1 MKIWKKIGLIGAF
14 LGALNFGFNS
24 AKAQTQ
30 PKNVRLVD
38 ALIHQ
43 VDTLNSGIANQV
55 IEWGSYKFK
64 TNSQGYIDFLTG
76 VDDPKDNEGNKDFL
90 NRYVMNNNLVFQYN
104 GFGNL
109 KVYDILGRELFNSE
123 NKYNSIN
130 FDFSNLSSGMYLY
143 KLSTEN
149 GGIKTGAFT
158 TVKGSN
164 AVNFKESSKSF
175 SKNNKSSSR
184 LSKLE
189 NIAGNFKIRDEEI
202 TSADSVTNLGDYF
215 DIEADYSS
223 LDEIPSVIK
232 MIPVL
237 PFDSPYYRNIL
248 HFIKYMTSNDGT
260 GVDTKLG
267 RFGIPIKA
275 FRDSASAPNQ
285 TYIAAFDS
293 ATSSNHD
300 NSWESMTSFEHK
312 GINLPKMNLFE
323 EVTANPDTGIAMDY
337 TTNFSHVIFNKWDF
351 SNGTPLHA
359 FVYVNNNTNVE
370 PVIILETKHEIGHT
384 LFGSSGHSLDPNHN
398 INGAQ
403 YISKDESKSI
413 RIIHSLPNLQNMD
426 IYKED

>member
-104 GFGNL
+104 GFGSL

-189 NIAGNFKIRDEEI
+189 NIAGNFKIRDE
-202 TSADSVTNLGDYF
+202 
-215 DIEADYSS
+215 IE
-223 LDEIPSVIK
+223 K
-232 MIPVL
+232 Q
-237 PFDSPYYRNIL
+237 N
-248 HFIKYMTSNDGT
+248 SN
-260 GVDTKLG
+260 
-267 RFGIPIKA
+267 RGICHL
-275 FRDSASAPNQ
+275 R
-285 TYIAAFDS
+285 
-293 ATSSNHD
+293 
-300 NSWESMTSFEHK
+300 
-312 GINLPKMNLFE
+312 
-323 EVTANPDTGIAMDY
+323 V
-337 TTNFSHVIFNKWDF
+337 
-351 SNGTPLHA
+351 
-359 FVYVNNNTNVE
+359 
-370 PVIILETKHEIGHT
+370 
-384 LFGSSGHSLDPNHN
+384 
-398 INGAQ
+398 
-403 YISKDESKSI
+403 
-413 RIIHSLPNLQNMD
+413 
-426 IYKED
+426 